1 MPAPIL
7 NGTLWLQTSFVSRA
21 CLSGAASPLFR
32 PWSDGAG
39 GVSPPRV
46 SQDTPS
52 LKTEN
57 LDEKMK
63 RMKQKLAPLDPRASM
78 PLRPIPPLLEG
89 PLAPR

>member
-1 MPAPIL
+1 MPPPVL
-7 NGTLWLQTSFVSRA
+7 NGTLWLQTSFDSRA

-52 LKTEN
+52 LKN
-57 LDEKMK
+57 GKLDEKMR
-63 RMKQKLAPLDPRASM
+63 RMKQKLVPLDPRASM
-78 PLRPIPPLLEG
+78 PLRPIPPLLEE

>member
-1 MPAPIL
+1 MPAPVL
-7 NGTLWLQTSFVSRA
+7 SGTLWLQTSFDSRA

-39 GVSPPRV
+39 GVSLPRV

-52 LKTEN
+52 LKRK
-57 LDEKMK
+57 LDEKMR
-63 RMKQKLAPLDPRASM
+63 RMKQKLAPLDPRASV
-78 PLRPIPPLLEG
+78 PLRPIPPLLEE